1 MSQIGNISGKHIGQG
16 NVHQQSETSEVRS
29 SATSASNAIQNKDLY
44 ESSQVTDVHAAILA
58 QPVSAPNA
66 PMSQEAVNGANS
78 FAHQISDL
86 GPIGNNETVLT
97 AQFLKLQMLAGEYDS
112 DMANHVS
119 QMQSGMLQSMHRQ
132 RIDLGRVN
140 PIPSCQSGWNV
151 AWIDLAFR
159 TVDAQQLGPTRK
171 EFRAVG
177 FVDFCMG

>member
-29 SATSASNAIQNKDLY
+29 SATSASNAVQNKDLY

-58 QPVSAPNA
+58 QPVSAPDA
-66 PMSQEAVNGANS
+66 PMTQEAVNGANS

-132 RIDLGRVN
+132 RIDLGQALHTEGPGLEQQAN
-140 PIPSCQSGWNV
+140 QYSQM
-151 AWIDLAFR
+151 
-159 TVDAQQLGPTRK
+159 AQQESAK
-171 EFRAVG
+171 AQQ
-177 FVDFCMG
+177 